1 MHFLSPQNQGLIAD
15 YLVYMRARRYGPSM
29 QEGTIRALKSF
40 AVLMPEARQATL
52 YQDLTQ
58 TTATD
63 IDAWIEAAF
72 RHPLAPSTIATRLR
86 VLQGFFAFL
95 REQGAIAQS
104 PIRLP
109 RHHILVP
116 QDLPRPMA
124 EDEVVAFFRVIDAVR
139 DRTMFLLMLRCGLRV
154 SEVSRLAWAA
164 HRLRPGHAS
173 GLTTAK
179 GRWIGWCICPP
190 MSPKPSGSGSG
201 CRRAAARYVFPS
213 RVTRKGGL
221 PLSARQIRNC
231 MTRYLKLAGITK
243 AYSPHSLRHTFATQ
257 LLNAGAS
264 LEVVKE
270 LMGHRSLDV
279 TLRYTQL
286 YDRTKRAQYDQAMAQ
301 VEQAPRAPEEVTHG
315 RHPPDRHRPV
325 SGVLGAP
332 AVLGAYRRELYPGS
346 APVLCRR

>member
-1 MHFLSPQNQGLIAD
+1 MEEHYSTPALQEFPQLQRLAMFNPATQGLIAD
-15 YLVYMRARRYGPSM
+15 YLAYLRARHYAPSV

-40 AVLMPEARQATL
+40 AVLMPEARQIIL

-58 TTATD
+58 TTPAD
-63 IDAWIEAAF
+63 IDVWIEASF
-72 RHPLAPSTIATRLR
+72 RSKLAPGTIATRLR
-86 VLQGFFAFL
+86 VVQGFFGFL
-95 REQGAIAQS
+95 RDQGAIAQS
-104 PIRLP
+104 PIRHP

-116 QDLPRPMA
+116 QDLPRPMG
-124 EDEVVAFFRVIDAVR
+124 EDEVVAFFRVIDALR

-154 SEVSRLAWAA
+154 GEVSGLLWAA
-164 HRLRPGHAS
+164 IDFTQGTLRINNSKGHVDRVVYLSSDVAKALRQWQRLQTVATP
-173 GLTTAK
+173 
-179 GRWIGWCICPP
+179 
-190 MSPKPSGSGSG
+190 
-201 CRRAAARYVFPS
+201 YVFPS
-213 RVTRKGGL
+213 RMTRKGGL

-231 MTRYLKLAGITK
+231 MTCYLKLAGIAK

-301 VEQAPRAPEEVTHG
+301 VEKRQGFE
-315 RHPPDRHRPV
+315 
-325 SGVLGAP
+325 
-332 AVLGAYRRELYPGS
+332 RR
-346 APVLCRR
+346 